1 MSCWARA
8 GREEMGE
15 MTSSL
20 STSAPIFANK
30 GKRDKKDIDC
40 TFYHM
45 GTCTKGVNCEYRHRD
60 NLNAEEKA
68 RLKERIEAYKQRSE
82 AKGKGK
88 ERSQS
93 PGNGKGGKGIV
104 KLVR

>member
-1 MSCWARA
+1 
-8 GREEMGE
+8 
-15 MTSSL
+15 
-20 STSAPIFANK
+20 
-30 GKRDKKDIDC
+30 
-40 TFYHM
+40 M

-88 ERSQS
+88 ERSQ
-93 PGNGKGGKGIV
+93 PILNV
-104 KLVR
+104 